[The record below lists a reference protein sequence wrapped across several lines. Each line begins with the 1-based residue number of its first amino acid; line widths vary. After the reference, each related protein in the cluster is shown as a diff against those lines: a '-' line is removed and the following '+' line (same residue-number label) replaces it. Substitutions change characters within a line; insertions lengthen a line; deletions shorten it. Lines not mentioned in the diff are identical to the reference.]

1 MNHIVKNNIT
11 PLCFLTSGDL
21 ICYQYGK
28 LIVIRDGEIVTRYE
42 IIRSKKERYIGRINL
57 FFRLFRLGVRVAETI
72 DDKRVLLNV
81 GNHIYEYDFLKK
93 NCRKDIILGME
104 YVL

>member
-42 IIRSKKERYIGRINL
+42 IIRSKKELEELISFFAFLDWAFVLQKRLMIN
-57 FFRLFRLGVRVAETI
+57 VS
-72 DDKRVLLNV
+72 
-81 GNHIYEYDFLKK
+81 Y
-93 NCRKDIILGME
+93 
-104 YVL
+104 